1 MYKFFIITIVLSV
14 SVINGFSQIKKGT
27 RMAGASIGTVFYNSG
42 KTEYSFPPP
51 TTGYVSNNKNY
62 GISLGPSM
70 GWFISDNT
78 AVGASVNF
86 AVNNSKTT
94 DVSDATGNTFNKD
107 NSNRFNIGIGG
118 FARNYFKTE
127 GNLLPFGQV
136 NLSFGTGTSKS
147 DGFNFIGS
155 DKYTYKGKSS
165 GDSYMNAGLSFGITK
180 MLNNNIGL
188 DLFAGYNYSRTKSVF
203 KKTTLIDLGNNGTT
217 DQTSISEPT
226 MKYSNHG
233 AIIGVS
239 FQIFLDKKK

>member
-1 MYKFFIITIVLSV
+1 MYKFFITTIVLSV
-14 SVINGFSQIKKGT
+14 SAINGFSQIKKGT
-27 RMAGASIGTVFYNSG
+27 RMAGASIGTVLYNSG

-51 TTGYVSNNKNY
+51 TTGFVSNNKNY
-62 GISLGPSM
+62 GINLGPSM

-78 AVGASVNF
+78 AVGASLNF

-127 GNLLPFGQV
+127 GNLLPFGQL

-147 DGFNFIGS
+147 DGFNFIGN
-155 DKYTYKGKSS
+155 DKYTYTGKSS
-165 GDSYMNAGLSFGITK
+165 GDSYMNAGLNFGFTK

-188 DLFAGYNYSRTKSVF
+188 DFFAGYNYSRTKSVF
-203 KKTTLIDLGNNGTT
+203 KKTTLVDFGNNGST
-217 DQTSISEPT
+217 DQTSVSEPT

-233 AIIGVS
+233 ALVGVS